1 MYSKKIV
8 IILLLLGLF
17 ITNIQAK
24 RCNSCC
30 SKPKC
35 SEKEQN
41 NLKKIVSDQ
50 HKELDMLKSKT
61 IYLDPNQMIQ
71 VYDVNNKLI
80 GNIVDQM
87 KISMIGKNIRIVPRT
102 IPSKN
107 SVGLYTDIDMS
118 GVHINLLPGK
128 YTSEQIS
135 LPKNSIS
142 SISIP
147 ENMEVVLYTNDHF
160 GGNSIL
166 LSNNVSNLNDHNFND
181 KSVSI
186 EIVVKENEKSVN
198 VLAEVFYNPNF
209 NSKKILL
216 VEGMNQVD
224 MYQIRSLK
232 MKEDYQIKVYHNSDV
247 INIIDKNISDI
258 SLPKS
263 DNGLYNLML
272 SKINPVEKLTT
283 IILYKD
289 INYNGKKYYIDISN
303 NTHFNHLD
311 SSISSIEIPLGFHLQ
326 IFDKDDYTG
335 SSIIISG
342 NISNLKNYA
351 FNDRLRSFITHNDT
365 LINNDHVI
373 LYSEP
378 HYKGNVVYVP
388 LGFTKCDIDNNDFN
402 GMCRN
407 GVYNNRA
414 SSIYVPKGYSVTLEK
429 KQILWENNI
438 YYYTENNN
446 NIQNWIDTPIVSI
459 EVREI

>member
-8 IILLLLGLF
+8 IILVLLGLF

-30 SKPKC
+30 SKQRC

-50 HKELDMLKSKT
+50 QKELDMLKSKI
-61 IYLDPNQMIQ
+61 IYLDPDQMIQ
-71 VYDVNNKLI
+71 LYDSNNQLI
-80 GNIVDQM
+80 GNIVDEM
-87 KISMIGKNIRIVPRT
+87 KVSMIGKNMRIVPR
-102 IPSKN
+102 IMPSKN
-107 SVGLYTDIDMS
+107 SAVLYADIDMR
-118 GVHINLLPGK
+118 GVHISLLPGR
-128 YTSEQIS
+128 YTSQQIS

-147 ENMEVVLYTNDHF
+147 ENIEVVLYSNDHF
-160 GGNSIL
+160 EGNSIL
-166 LSNNVSNLNDHNFND
+166 LSNNVSNLGKHNFND

-186 EIVVKENEKSVN
+186 EILVKENEKSDN
-198 VLAEVFYNPNF
+198 VFAEVFYNPNF
-209 NSKKILL
+209 HGKKISL
-216 VEGMNQVD
+216 VEGNNQVE

-232 MKEDYQIKVYHNSDV
+232 MKEDYQIKVYHNSDL
-247 INIIDKNISDI
+247 IDIIDKNISDI

-263 DNGLYNLML
+263 DNGLYKLML

-289 INYNGKKYYIDISN
+289 INYNGKKYYIDTTN
-303 NTHFNHLD
+303 KTHFNHLD
-311 SSISSIEIPLGFHLQ
+311 SSISSIQIPLGFHLQ
-326 IFDKDDYTG
+326 IFDKDDFTG
-335 SSIIISG
+335 SSINITG

-365 LINNDHVI
+365 HLDNDHVI

-378 HYKGNVVYVP
+378 DYKGNVVYVP

-414 SSIYVPKGYSVTLEK
+414 SSIYVPKGYSVSIEK

-438 YYYTENNN
+438 YYYTENNS
-446 NIQNWIDTPIVSI
+446 NIRNWIDTALVSI
-459 EVREI
+459 EVKKM